1 MSLLQDRAQDLLDPH
16 RHLPAY
22 ALLLLCSPIPPG
34 WRTVF
39 PMPARRV
46 PQNTPNGVKAFLTED
61 LNEARDALS
70 LYLFQDL
77 EAMKGPTPPGVGR

>member
-1 MSLLQDRAQDLLDPH
+1 MAATVAASVLRA
-16 RHLPAY
+16 PAGVG
-22 ALLLLCSPIPPG
+22 LRGS
-34 WRTVF
+34 
-39 PMPARRV
+39 MPARRV

>member
-1 MSLLQDRAQDLLDPH
+1 
-16 RHLPAY
+16 
-22 ALLLLCSPIPPG
+22 
-34 WRTVF
+34 
-39 PMPARRV
+39 MPARRV

-77 EAMKGPTPPGVGR
+77 EAMKGTTPPGVGR